1 MRDPI
6 WVIMPVLAGPEMT
19 EAAISDVLAQS
30 VPTKL
35 LIINQGVDEG
45 FRDRLERIAEQES
58 ARIFLWHHVPPLPSL
73 AASWNLGLE
82 LAWQSGG
89 QVALVINN
97 DVRLHPRTVSCL
109 QSALVVAEALFVSAV
124 GVTAEQFDSQLT
136 ETQLWD
142 QIKPGEDPA
151 SITKGGPDF
160 SCFLIARAC
169 HQAFPFD
176 EHFIPAFC
184 EDLDYHRRLMLAGE
198 GTRIFSVNLPYL
210 HYASQTL
217 KQVSAP
223 EAERIRGAI
232 QHQSRAY
239 YLKKWGGPVNA
250 ETFWAPFDGED
261 RTAIP
266 GYFQAPETPN
276 LFDVIRT
283 IWREGDPRVRAM
295 QRPSDRQILEEA
307 DPGERWADSNQQED
321 ERAASAELPDGA
333 TGGSG
338 DGGLRGAADEVG

>member
-58 ARIFLWHHVPPLPSL
+58 ARIFVWHHVPPLPSL
-73 AASWNLGLE
+73 SASWNLALE
-82 LAWQSGG
+82 TVWQSGG
-89 QVALVINN
+89 QVALVVNN
-97 DVRLHPRTVSCL
+97 DVRLHRRTVEIL
-109 QSALVVAEALFVSAV
+109 QAVQAWSEALFVSAV
-124 GVTAEQFDSQLT
+124 GVHESNYQADQPYDLNVLF
-136 ETQLWD
+136 D
-142 QIKPGEDPA
+142 QIQARTLP
-151 SITKGGPDF
+151 KGGPDF
-160 SCFLIARAC
+160 SCFLISREC
-169 HQAFPFD
+169 HQCFPFD
-176 EHFIPAFC
+176 EGFVPAFC

-232 QHQSRAY
+232 QQQSRAY

-276 LFDVIRT
+276 LFDVIRQM
-283 IWREGDPRVRAM
+283 WREDQSFAALRASGGL
-295 QRPSDRQILEEA
+295 PEA
-307 DPGERWADSNQQED
+307 QEAAARWADSNQQED
-321 ERAASAELPDGA
+321 ARAASAESADRDPTGA
-333 TGGSG
+333 D
-338 DGGLRGAADEVG
+338 DGGLRGAAD